1 MRVLVLYARAHARD
15 RASAVICLE
24 EGHPQNRGVAQNG
37 EIRRPRNLTPDPDP
51 KIETPD
57 PARSLS
63 YARARAIVR
72 PRSMSWR
79 MATPKI
85 EDRPNLGPRKL
96 TAPESGDPTPKI
108 EDPQIWTPCKFAC
121 FFLSCARAVVCLED
135 GHAFCT
141 HFRTPSAQTHSN
153 GWPPKRTFNRKVA
166 KRGRALPN

>member
-15 RASAVICLE
+15 RASAVVSLE
-24 EGHPQNRGVAQNG
+24 EGNPPKRRSAQNG

-57 PARSLS
+57 PVRSLS

-85 EDRPNLGPRKL
+85 EVRRKM
-96 TAPESGDPTPKI
+96 ARSGTPKV
-108 EDPQIWTPCKFAC
+108 DAPRVRKSGTPK
-121 FFLSCARAVVCLED
+121 S
-135 GHAFCT
+135 
-141 HFRTPSAQTHSN
+141 RTPDLDPLQIRVFFSLMRARGGMPV
-153 GWPPKRTFNRKVA
+153 GWPPILYPFLDPKCTN
-166 KRGRALPN
+166 P